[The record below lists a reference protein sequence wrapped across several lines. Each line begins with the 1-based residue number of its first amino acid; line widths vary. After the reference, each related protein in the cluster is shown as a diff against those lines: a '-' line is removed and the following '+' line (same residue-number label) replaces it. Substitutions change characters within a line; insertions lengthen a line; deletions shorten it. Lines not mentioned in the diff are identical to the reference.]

1 MMIVM
6 RTQLRKLN
14 PSPLIAST
22 TLIFLVVP
30 WGTSLY
36 KKPFIEDS
44 WYGLNIARNI
54 SEGLGITIDGTQIT
68 NGFQPLQVLIDSL
81 IFKITNSNDSAITV
95 IFAVRL
101 LLHIISAMIFKEL
114 VKTLTS
120 NKKTRAFYEFAF
132 ISYMFNP
139 AILHV
144 AVNGLET
151 GLVLLLLLT
160 LVRYA
165 IFQATG
171 KSRQYLIIKTIL
183 VASALIYAR
192 IDMSVIVVFVLVWI
206 YIVCGSKTALQ
217 VGGSTALLVT
227 PWFSWSYLKFGS
239 VIPISGQQQ
248 QDPELSLFRLA
259 HLFKATTFN
268 ISPWV
273 GSFYDQ
279 SGFVNESLFFVLRVI
294 CFIFIITIISK
305 SQQRLRV
312 ENCIQSKHGVLFAI
326 LAGLSVLS
334 IYYCFATFATWFYPR
349 YTIYFAPLTL
359 LIFLSLAGD
368 LTRKEILFSI
378 IAIISSVGVF
388 FASYHS
394 PKFENALY
402 NDQVALAI
410 KTVPQNE
417 FLGARQSGTLGFH
430 RAKSINLDGKV
441 NPQAPRDIDAMN
453 KYLLEQNIEWLCD
466 WPSELDKIIG
476 TGNVDWEVVSQNV
489 TVTCLKRKEPN

>member
-1 MMIVM
+1 MIIM
-6 RTQLRKLN
+6 RTQFRKLN
-14 PSPLIAST
+14 PSPIIAST
-22 TLIFLVVP
+22 ILVFLAVP
-30 WGTSLY
+30 WRTSLY

-44 WYGLNIARNI
+44 WYSLNIARNI

-68 NGFQPLQVLIDSL
+68 NGFQPLQVLLDSL
-81 IFKITNSNDSAITV
+81 IFKFTNSNNSAITV
-95 IFAVRL
+95 IFVIRL
-101 LLHIISAMIFKEL
+101 LLHIISAIIFKDL
-114 VKTLTS
+114 VRTLTS

-151 GLVLLLLLT
+151 GLALLLLLT

-165 IFQATG
+165 TLQATG
-171 KSRQYLIIKTIL
+171 ESGRYWIIKTIL
-183 VASALIYAR
+183 VATALIYAR
-192 IDMSVIVVFVLVWI
+192 IDMLVIVVFVLVWI

-217 VGGSTALLVT
+217 VGSSTALFVT
-227 PWFSWSYLKFGS
+227 PWFFWSYLKFGS

-248 QDPELSLFRLA
+248 QDPELSFFRVA

-268 ISPWV
+268 ISPWL

-279 SGFVNESLFFVLRVI
+279 SGFINESFFFVLRMI
-294 CFIFIITIISK
+294 CLTFIITIILR

-312 ENCIQSKHGVLFAI
+312 KNFVQGKHGVSFAI

-334 IYYCFATFATWFYPR
+334 IYYCIATFATWFYPR
-349 YTIYFAPLTL
+349 YTIYFAPITL
-359 LIFLSLAGD
+359 LIFLSLVGNV
-368 LTRKEILFSI
+368 TRKEILFSL
-378 IAIISSVGVF
+378 IAIFCSVCVF
-388 FASYHS
+388 FTSYHS
-394 PKFENALY
+394 SRFENALY
-402 NDQVALAI
+402 DNQVELAI
-410 KTVPQNE
+410 KTVPQSE

-453 KYLLEQNIEWLCD
+453 EYLLEQKIEWLCD

-476 TGNVDWEVVSQNV
+476 TRKSDWEVVSQNA
-489 TVTCLKRKEPN
+489 TVTCLKRKESN